1 MDKNGIPSS
10 SPHRRPVE
18 AYIHFYAGALP
29 MCWLDFDGSEAE
41 REQETR
47 RNERK
52 RRKRYGRGE
61 MGVLAQHLC
70 WLLRYFGCCSVTDFN
85 FGRHHSDCHRW
96 SDNARV
102 SYYTTS
108 APKCRWHRC
117 ERRSLSVSQRQWGKT
132 KQNKTKTMMMDDVV
146 RITDIVA
153 RYWSPDE
160 HHYFCALFLYIFF
173 SLQFLAALAKL
184 FSASDMNGI
193 GWLAKWTPTAA
204 SLLHSILKWRRKS
217 FIFVCCVILDILI
230 ITRNHLRTPFFFSSA
245 FARFASIKLLGLGL
259 IYRTHTCPRRNVCQ
273 RAICLSTGGVYTPQ
287 WCLITGRE
295 KRAKCYVS
303 LWSLSR
309 SRVIYVG
316 PTCDAFRA
324 GDTSRARLAHSRLC
338 CWQTKEL
345 VSPKRANDWSK
356 RLLSGP
362 RPSIIEK
369 QQPIP
374 TLKGTGLLIRCPLIR
389 LFH

>member
-29 MCWLDFDGSEAE
+29 MCWLDLDGSETE

-52 RRKRYGRGE
+52 LRKRYGRGE

-102 SYYTTS
+102 SYYMTS

-173 SLQFLAALAKL
+173 SLQFLAASAKL

-217 FIFVCCVILDILI
+217 FIFVCSVILDILI

-245 FARFASIKLLGLGL
+245 F
-259 IYRTHTCPRRNVCQ
+259 
-273 RAICLSTGGVYTPQ
+273 
-287 WCLITGRE
+287 
-295 KRAKCYVS
+295 
-303 LWSLSR
+303 R
-309 SRVIYVG
+309 SFCVHQTVG
-316 PTCDAFRA
+316 P
-324 GDTSRARLAHSRLC
+324 
-338 CWQTKEL
+338 
-345 VSPKRANDWSK
+345 WSY
-356 RLLSGP
+356 L
-362 RPSIIEK
+362 
-369 QQPIP
+369 
-374 TLKGTGLLIRCPLIR
+374 
-389 LFH
+389 